1 MTNRTNNQL
10 REKDKNQPSR
20 PKMNFKLSSFFMR
33 FGTLL
38 MIGLLVIFFSSVQRA
53 FLTPTNWSNILRSIS
68 ITTLVALGV
77 TVSLSVDGFDL
88 SIGSTAGLASII
100 AASMMIWYKASIPV
114 TIIVS
119 LLSGVLVGLV
129 NSFLIVVV
137 GIDDLLATLGMQ
149 FVVRGVLLTYAG
161 GVAVHDY
168 MVMRNGEMAPGLVTP
183 QFKFLGQGFLGP
195 IPVPVLIMVII
206 VVIVYFFMNHTRW
219 GRYLYIIGGNREAA
233 FLSGI
238 RVDRYRTLAYVI
250 SGLLAAAGGIILTAR
265 LGTGEL
271 RGGDPFLMESVMA
284 SFVGYSVLASG
295 KPNVFGTFVGAI
307 FTGIMVN
314 GLTMINVPVY
324 SLDIFKGVVLIA
336 AVSLHAIQKKSH
348 EKS

>member
-1 MTNRTNNQL
+1 MGSKKRGFEISMIERYVNEGQKTS
-10 REKDKNQPSR
+10 K
-20 PKMNFKLSSFFMR
+20 FSSFLMR
-33 FGTLL
+33 YGTLI
-38 MIGLLVIFFSSVQRA
+38 MIGLLIIFFSTVQKA
-53 FLTPTNWSNILRSIS
+53 FLTPSNWSNIMRSIS

-77 TVSLSVDGFDL
+77 TVSLSVNGFDL
-88 SIGSTAGLASII
+88 SIGSTAGFASIM
-100 AASMMIWYKASIPV
+100 AASMMIWYLAGIPV
-114 TIIVS
+114 TIFAA
-119 LLSGVLVGLV
+119 LLVGVLIGLV
-129 NSFLIVVV
+129 NSFLIVVI

-149 FVVRGVLLTYAG
+149 FVVRGILLTYAG
-161 GVAVHDY
+161 GVAVHDF
-168 MVMRNGEMAPGLVTP
+168 MVMRNGEVAPGQVTE
-183 QFKFLGQGFLGP
+183 QFKFIGQGFLGP
-195 IPVPVLIMVII
+195 LPVPVLIMLLI

-250 SGLLAAAGGIILTAR
+250 SGVLAAAGGILLTAR

-295 KPNVFGTFVGAI
+295 KPNVFGTFIGAI

-324 SLDIFKGVVLIA
+324 TLDIFKGAVLIA
-336 AVSLHAIQKKSH
+336 AVSLHAYQKKTQ
-348 EKS
+348 ENV

>member
-1 MTNRTNNQL
+1 MAKKIESKQVVNPEQH
-10 REKDKNQPSR
+10 
-20 PKMNFKLSSFFMR
+20 LSSSRERFKFSTFLMR

-38 MIGLLVIFFSSVQRA
+38 MIGLLVIFFSSVQKA
-53 FLTPTNWSNILRSIS
+53 FMTPTNLSNILRSIS

-100 AASMMIWYKASIPV
+100 AASMMIWFKASIPV
-114 TIIVS
+114 TILVS

-168 MVMRNGEMAPGLVTP
+168 MVMRSGEMAPGLVTP
-183 QFKFLGQGFLGP
+183 EFKFLGQGFLGP
-195 IPVPVLIMVII
+195 LPVPVLIMLVI
-206 VVIVYFFMNHTRW
+206 VVMVYFFMNHTRW

-271 RGGDPFLMESVMA
+271 RGGDPFLMEAVMA
-284 SFVGYSVLASG
+284 SFVGYSVLSAG
-295 KPNVFGTFVGAI
+295 KPNVFGTFVGAV

-314 GLTMINVPVY
+314 GLTMLNVPVY
-324 SLDIFKGVVLIA
+324 SLDIFKGAVLIA

-348 EKS
+348 EKT